1 MIVLAATL
9 ILACGEGDALIRDN
23 YGAMKQSQIM
33 VIPYRGQQSLEER
46 ILESAIIARVDLVSH
61 EIVGSRYI
69 NRHNGF
75 VADFYSPAIEFTFN
89 VLEYLKG
96 TGGTTLTALAYGY
109 HEDADTLHDTAKEAK
124 ANSWMLERHRDDRW
138 DDRQAIVFLVRPVP
152 DGPYLLGEIG
162 TRTFR
167 STKVLNTV
175 TVSDDERQA
184 WLPDAVQPGST
195 TSRGAGGTAPG
206 QRFLLKDPDAVS
218 SSVTRQ
224 GAAGTSTVPTI
235 TKTSLKAT
243 IADFEGGIT
252 SDAYR
257 ECVIAKHRSERIGH
271 EHVRREGT
279 HSITQTR
286 ELTSGLLADTKVTNP
301 WGHIEG
307 YESYTIRT
315 EWLIGRDK
323 DLLTLRG
330 GYLYTN
336 RPLPQG
342 EYEIFWNFTI
352 GGTVDCPP
360 YSKESLERHRMLITV
375 KPPAG
380 TLAESFFD
388 PYADGAAVTGT
399 TTVGAISWQSSRVTA
414 DLDIDVTGHALD
426 FIGLDGTTTLS
437 LIVADAAETDGTLNW
452 TVPTQP
458 WSAGDKLM
466 LRVRRHDAP

>member
-1 MIVLAATL
+1 MWSRTMIVIAATL

-124 ANSWMLERHRDDRW
+124 ANSGMLERHRDDRW

-162 TRTFR
+162 TRTDFWD
-167 STKVLNTV
+167 TEVLNTV

-195 TSRGAGGTAPG
+195 RSPDAGGTAPG
-206 QRFLLKDPDAVS
+206 QRLLLEDPEEAS
-218 SSVTRQ
+218 SGVNRQ
-224 GAAGTSTVPTI
+224 GTAGTSTVPTI
-235 TKTSLKAT
+235 TKTSLTAR
-243 IADFEGGIT
+243 IANIESSIT

-257 ECVIAKHRSERIGH
+257 ECVIGKHRSARI
-271 EHVRREGT
+271 V
-279 HSITQTR
+279 R
-286 ELTSGLLADTKVTNP
+286 ELFRRKGKYGLTHLHDLDSGLPADTEVAYP
-301 WGHIEG
+301 ISQIEP
-307 YESYTIRT
+307 YTIRT

-323 DLLTLRG
+323 DLFTLRG

-342 EYEIFWNFTI
+342 EYEIFYNWTR

-360 YSKESLERHRMLITV
+360 LFER
-375 KPPAG
+375 
-380 TLAESFFD
+380 
-388 PYADGAAVTGT
+388 
-399 TTVGAISWQSSRVTA
+399 
-414 DLDIDVTGHALD
+414 
-426 FIGLDGTTTLS
+426 
-437 LIVADAAETDGTLNW
+437 
-452 TVPTQP
+452 VP
-458 WSAGDKLM
+458 
-466 LRVRRHDAP
+466 RI

>member
-1 MIVLAATL
+1 MTSA
-9 ILACGEGDALIRDN
+9 
-23 YGAMKQSQIM
+23 K
-33 VIPYRGQQSLEER
+33 RGSLTPSS
-46 ILESAIIARVDLVSH
+46 L
-61 EIVGSRYI
+61 
-69 NRHNGF
+69 
-75 VADFYSPAIEFTFN
+75 
-89 VLEYLKG
+89 
-96 TGGTTLTALAYGY
+96 
-109 HEDADTLHDTAKEAK
+109 
-124 ANSWMLERHRDDRW
+124 
-138 DDRQAIVFLVRPVP
+138 DRQR
-152 DGPYLLGEIG
+152 
-162 TRTFR
+162 
-167 STKVLNTV
+167 
-175 TVSDDERQA
+175 
-184 WLPDAVQPGST
+184 AV
-195 TSRGAGGTAPG
+195 APG
-206 QRFLLKDPDAVS
+206 ALPPASASLLEDPDAVS

-243 IADFEGGIT
+243 IADVEGGIT

-286 ELTSGLLADTKVTNP
+286 ELTSGLPADTKVTNP

-380 TLAESFFD
+380 TLAASFFD

-414 DLDIDVTGHALD
+414 DLDIDATGQALD

-437 LIVADAAETDGTLNW
+437 LVVADAAESAGTLTW
-452 TVPTQP
+452 TVPAQP
-458 WSAGDKLM
+458 WSAVDKLM
-466 LRVRRHDAP
+466 LRVRRHDAPTPTPTPTPTATPTPTPAPAPTSIPTDRPVILFLDSLDASVLDSLEMAVGGGSFG